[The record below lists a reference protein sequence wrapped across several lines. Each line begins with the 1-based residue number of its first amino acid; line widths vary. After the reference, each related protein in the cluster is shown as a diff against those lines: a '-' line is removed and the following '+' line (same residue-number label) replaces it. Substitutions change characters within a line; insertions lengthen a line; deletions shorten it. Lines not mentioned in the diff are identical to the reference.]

1 MIKIKIALIMAGGN
15 GSRFWPLSR
24 KNKPKQFLKI
34 NSDEKTL
41 LEQTVERI
49 NTIIPKEQI
58 FVATNKSYEKAVK
71 EKICCLPEENIILEE
86 VSKNTAP
93 AITMAFLKIKNI
105 YPKSTIFILPSDHLI
120 KREDNFTNLLL
131 KAAEIVEEKNILVTI
146 GIKPE
151 HPETGYGYIKSE
163 KKGLLSNNHEYY
175 QVNEFKEKPDF
186 KTAEKYLEAGN
197 YYWNSGIY
205 IVDSQKLL
213 KEIEK
218 REPSLYNDCKKIME
232 ISDYKN
238 LSEIKD
244 QNIKIKIEKIY
255 NNLEKI
261 SIEYSVI
268 EKLKEIYM
276 LKADFIWD
284 DLGSWTSLERVK
296 EKNENNNIIVGE
308 HLGID
313 TNDSIIYSCSCNKI
327 VTTVGVK
334 NLIIV
339 NTEDAVLICDKE
351 KAQDIKELRKLIENE
366 KLDKYL

>member
-1 MIKIKIALIMAGGN
+1 MRIALIMAGGN

-34 NSDEKTL
+34 NSDQKTL
-41 LEQTVERI
+41 LEQTVDRI
-49 NTIIPKEQI
+49 NKIIPKEQI
-58 FVATNKSYEKAVK
+58 FVATNKCYEKAVK

-93 AITMAFLKIKNI
+93 AITLALLRIEKI

-131 KAAEIVEEKNILVTI
+131 KAAEIVEEKNILLTI
-146 GIKPE
+146 GIKPKYS
-151 HPETGYGYIKSE
+151 ETGYGYIHS
-163 KKGLLSNNHEYY
+163 KKDELLFNNQKYY
-175 QVNEFKEKPDF
+175 RVKEFKEKPDQ

-205 IVDSQKLL
+205 ITNARKLL
-213 KEIEK
+213 NEIDKNE
-218 REPSLYNDCKKIME
+218 SLLYNDCKKIVE
-232 ISDYKN
+232 ISNYKN
-238 LSEIKD
+238 LSEIK
-244 QNIKIKIEKIY
+244 NKNKEIKIKKIY
-255 NNLEKI
+255 NNLGNI
-261 SIEYSVI
+261 AIEYSVI

-284 DLGSWTSLERVK
+284 DLGSWLSLERVK
-296 EKNENNNIIVGE
+296 EKNENNNIVVGE

-313 TNDSIIYSCSCNKI
+313 TDNSIIYSCSCNRI

-339 NTEDAVLICDKE
+339 NTDDAVLICDKD
-351 KAQDIKELRKLIENE
+351 KAQDIKKLRKLIEDE
-366 KLDKYL
+366 KKNKYL

>member
-1 MIKIKIALIMAGGN
+1 VIKIKIALIMAGGN

-34 NSDEKTL
+34 NSAQKTL
-41 LEQTVERI
+41 LEQTVDRI
-49 NTIIPKEQI
+49 NKIIPKEQI
-58 FVATNKSYEKAVK
+58 FVATNKCYEKAVK
-71 EKICCLPEENIILEE
+71 EKICCLPEQNIILEE

-93 AITMAFLKIKNI
+93 AITLALLKIENI
-105 YPKSTIFILPSDHLI
+105 YPNSTVFILPSDHLI
-120 KREDNFTNLLL
+120 KKEDNFNGLLL
-131 KAAEIVEEKNILVTI
+131 KAEEIVEEKKGFLTI

-151 HPETGYGYIKSE
+151 YPETGYGYIHS
-163 KKGLLSNNHEYY
+163 KKDKLLSNNQEYY
-175 QVNEFKEKPDF
+175 KVIEFKEKPDN
-186 KTAEKYLEAGN
+186 KTAEKYLRDGN

-205 IVDSQKLL
+205 ITNSQKLL

-218 REPSLYNDCKKIME
+218 RESSLYNDCKKIVE
-232 ISDYKN
+232 ISNYKN

-244 QNIKIKIEKIY
+244 KNKEIKIKNIY
-255 NNLEKI
+255 NSLDNI

-268 EKLKEIYM
+268 EKLKKIYM
-276 LKADFIWD
+276 LKANFIWD

-296 EKNENNNIIVGE
+296 EKNENNNVIVGK

-313 TNDSIIYSCSCNKI
+313 TNDSIIYSCNRI

-351 KAQDIKELRKLIENE
+351 KAQDIKELRKLIESE
-366 KLDKYL
+366 KMEEYL